1 MASHDLE
8 VIKEIERVIGLRLR
22 EIRIA
27 EFDKFDGYSL
37 CYVINKQSHV
47 TALSLYNIGRSKS
60 NKSLPILRKF
70 SRLYKV
76 SLIRNNINDIFTL
89 ENIRQL
95 QDIDL
100 SNNKIDDISVFNEL
114 RFVKKINLAQNNITK
129 LPDWITTL
137 PQEIVYSD
145 WPEYNTINVGG
156 NPLTNPPP
164 EIIKQGREAMRA
176 YFRSFEKDESVTLHE
191 AKVLLVGDDKSGKT
205 SLLKRLQGLPFDE
218 HESQTHGINVQPLL
232 GSEIAGFANSDED
245 CRLHFWDFGGQE
257 IMHASHRLFMSSR
270 SLYILVL
277 DSRDDTGKCHWHW
290 LWHIEKYGKKPPCIV
305 AMNKIDANPSYNIEQ
320 KSINSRFPAIE
331 NRFFQIS
338 CKSNDGLPELVRSIA
353 ASIPKTPLY
362 GLVISKAWLTIRK
375 RLETATE
382 AQNYISREQF
392 LAICK
397 EHGVEDEKSRMTLL
411 KLLND
416 LGTVLFFEKLKLAD
430 IYVLDPHW
438 VTVGVYKI
446 INSAKTK
453 DGLLCDEDLEFIL
466 NQELI
471 RADEYDS
478 AKKEFA
484 YTVREQ
490 EYLVRIMEEFELCY
504 RYDKHLH
511 ILPSQLPKEPEQE
524 PELRGGNLLRFIMEY
539 DFLPSSLF
547 PRLMVRLKEDILDR
561 RQQWRHGM
569 YLENKQFG
577 VQAIVRIE
585 EQSSRITISIQG
597 GPHDKQRYLCVIR
610 HHIAGLGFQELK
622 PKELV
627 PLPEYEDVFVEYQ
640 VLLGHEQ
647 EGIAQYFDGKLRKFF
662 SVSDL
667 LDNIVNKDEQN
678 KEESIVINVKKYQE
692 LLGYERAERDKYFN
706 GKSGRM
712 FSVSELLDSVANKHE
727 RIKENIV
734 INVQNNANQTQ
745 NNTNTQTNS
754 QQQSQH
760 QQQSSNLLKEAQ
772 GLFRNLKEDIIA
784 EADIEFDDA
793 KEKKRVK
800 NELTKAE
807 KALAEAESAAAE
819 GKEPDAAAKSRLEE
833 FFTSLADKSSRLG
846 KLLESVDQGAEKVR
860 KLARTYN
867 KVAENIGLPSVP
879 PLLLGKE

>member
-1 MASHDLE
+1 MNFSF
-8 VIKEIERVIGLRLR
+8 LRNLDQLQALYLSDNQFSDISFLKNLNQLR
-22 EIRIA
+22 
-27 EFDKFDGYSL
+27 
-37 CYVINKQSHV
+37 
-47 TALSLYNIGRSKS
+47 
-60 NKSLPILRKF
+60 
-70 SRLYKV
+70 RLY
-76 SLIRNNINDIFTL
+76 LNNNEIG
-89 ENIRQL
+89 NISALKDLHQIEML
-95 QDIDL
+95 DL
-100 SNNKIDDISVFNEL
+100 SNNQISDISALKDMSQLQWIDL
-114 RFVKKINLAQNNITK
+114 RYNQLVS
-129 LPDWITTL
+129 LPKWITEL
-137 PQEIVYSD
+137 PPEIVYSD
-145 WPEYNTINVGG
+145 RLLGLDKINVGG
-156 NPLTNPPP
+156 NPLTHPPP
-164 EIIKQGREAMRA
+164 EIIKQGREAIRA
-176 YFRSFEKDESVTLHE
+176 YFRSFEKDEKVTLRE
-191 AKVLLVGDDKSGKT
+191 AKVLLVGDGKAGKT

-232 GSEIAGFANSDED
+232 GSEIAGFANPDED

-257 IMHASHRLFMSSR
+257 IMHASHRFFMSSR

-277 DSRDDTGKCHWHW
+277 DSRDDTGRCHWRW
-290 LWHIEKYGKKPPCIV
+290 LRHIEKYGDKPPCIV
-305 AMNKIDANPSYNIEQ
+305 AMNKMDANPSYNIEQ

-338 CKSNDGLPELVRSIA
+338 CKSNDGVPELVRSMA
-353 ASIPKTPLY
+353 ASVPKTPLY
-362 GLVISKAWLTIRK
+362 GLVISKAWLMIRK

-397 EHGVEDEKSRMTLL
+397 EHGVEDEESRMTLL

-453 DGLLCDEDLEFIL
+453 DGLLREEDLEYIL
-466 NQELI
+466 NQEPV
-471 RADEYDS
+471 RSDEYDP
-478 AKKEFA
+478 AKKAFA

-547 PRLMVRLKEDILDR
+547 PRLMVRLKEDIPDR

-577 VQAIVRIE
+577 VQAIVRME

-627 PLPEYEDVFVEYQ
+627 PLQQHQHDDPEYFVE
-640 VLLGHEQ
+640 
-647 EGIAQYFDGKLRKFF
+647 
-662 SVSDL
+662 
-667 LDNIVNKDEQN
+667 
-678 KEESIVINVKKYQE
+678 YQE
-692 LLGYERAERDKYFN
+692 LLGYERAGRNEYFH
-706 GKSGRM
+706 GKSGRA
-712 FSVSELLDSVANKHE
+712 FSVSELLDSVVSKYE
-727 RIKENIV
+727 RIKEGNNIMIHLENIGNPQV
-734 INVQNNANQTQ
+734 
-745 NNTNTQTNS
+745 TQTNS

-760 QQQSSNLLKEAQ
+760 QQQSANLLKEAQ

-793 KEKKRVK
+793 KEKKRVE
-800 NELTKAE
+800 NELAKTE
-807 KALAEAESAAAE
+807 KALAEAERAAAA

-833 FFTSLADKSSRLG
+833 FFTNLADKSSRLG

-867 KVAENIGLPSVP
+867 KIAENIGLPSVP

>member
-1 MASHDLE
+1 MASNDLE
-8 VIKEIERVIGLRLR
+8 IIKKIEKTTGKRLR
-22 EIRIA
+22 RFKRFKPSEPCYVVNEQEQVLALNLWDAGLSNADCYLVQQFVNLQTLDLSGNQISDYSFLKELDQLQWLDLSGNQISDISFPKQLVNLQTLSLSWNDISDISSLQQLVNLQSLDLSFNKICDISFLKELDQLQWLDLRSNKIIRLPQWIA
-27 EFDKFDGYSL
+27 EHS
-37 CYVINKQSHV
+37 
-47 TALSLYNIGRSKS
+47 
-60 NKSLPILRKF
+60 P
-70 SRLYKV
+70 
-76 SLIRNNINDIFTL
+76 
-89 ENIRQL
+89 
-95 QDIDL
+95 
-100 SNNKIDDISVFNEL
+100 
-114 RFVKKINLAQNNITK
+114 
-129 LPDWITTL
+129 
-137 PQEIVYSD
+137 EIVYSTNLD
-145 WPEYNTINVGG
+145 QNTINVGG
-156 NPLTNPPP
+156 NPLTHPPP
-164 EIIKQGREAMRA
+164 EIIQQGREAIRA
-176 YFRSFEKDESVTLHE
+176 YFRSLEKDEAVTLHE
-191 AKVLLVGDDKSGKT
+191 AKVLLVGDGKAGKT

-232 GSEIAGFANSDED
+232 GSEIAGFANPDED

-257 IMHASHRLFMSSR
+257 IMHASHRFFMSKR

-277 DSRDDTGKCHWHW
+277 DSRDDTGRCHWRW
-290 LWHIEKYGKKPPCIV
+290 LRHIEKYGDKPPCIV
-305 AMNKIDANPSYNIEQ
+305 AMNKMDANPSYNIEQ

-338 CKSNDGLPELVRSIA
+338 CKSNDGLPELVRSMA
-353 ASIPKTPLY
+353 ASVPKTPLY
-362 GLVISKAWLTIRK
+362 GLVISKSWLTIRK

-382 AQNYISREQF
+382 EQNYISREQF

-397 EHGVEDEKSRMTLL
+397 EHGVQDEESRMTLL
-411 KLLND
+411 KFLND

-453 DGLLCDEDLEFIL
+453 DGLLREEDLEFIL
-466 NQELI
+466 NQEPV
-471 RADEYDS
+471 RADEYDP
-478 AKKEFA
+478 AKKAFA

-547 PRLMVRLKEDILDR
+547 PRLMVRLKEDIPDR

-577 VQAIVRIE
+577 VQAIVRME
-585 EQSSRITISIQG
+585 EQSSRITISIYG

-627 PLPEYEDVFVEYQ
+627 PLPGHEDALVEYQ

-662 SVSDL
+662 SVSEL
-667 LDNIVNKDEQN
+667 LDNIV
-678 KEESIVINVKKYQE
+678 S
-692 LLGYERAERDKYFN
+692 
-706 GKSGRM
+706 
-712 FSVSELLDSVANKHE
+712 KHE
-727 RIKENIV
+727 RSKEGNIMIHLENIG
-734 INVQNNANQTQ
+734 NPQM
-745 NNTNTQTNS
+745 TQTNS

-760 QQQSSNLLKEAQ
+760 QQQSANLLKEAQ
-772 GLFRNLKEDIIA
+772 GLFHNLKEDIIA

-793 KEKKRVK
+793 KEKKRVE

-879 PLLLGKE
+879 PLLLGKEQG

>member
-1 MASHDLE
+1 M
-8 VIKEIERVIGLRLR
+8 
-22 EIRIA
+22 
-27 EFDKFDGYSL
+27 
-37 CYVINKQSHV
+37 
-47 TALSLYNIGRSKS
+47 
-60 NKSLPILRKF
+60 
-70 SRLYKV
+70 
-76 SLIRNNINDIFTL
+76 
-89 ENIRQL
+89 
-95 QDIDL
+95 
-100 SNNKIDDISVFNEL
+100 
-114 RFVKKINLAQNNITK
+114 
-129 LPDWITTL
+129 
-137 PQEIVYSD
+137 
-145 WPEYNTINVGG
+145 
-156 NPLTNPPP
+156 
-164 EIIKQGREAMRA
+164 
-176 YFRSFEKDESVTLHE
+176 TLHE
-191 AKVLLVGDDKSGKT
+191 AKVLLVGDGKAGKT

-218 HESQTHGINVQPLL
+218 HESQTHGINVLSLHGRDIP
-232 GSEIAGFANSDED
+232 GFIQSDAD

-257 IMHASHRLFMSSR
+257 IMHASHRFFMSSR

-277 DSRDDTGKCHWHW
+277 DSRDDTCKCHWRW
-290 LWHIEKYGKKPPCIV
+290 LRHIEKYGDKPPIIV
-305 AMNKIDANPSYNIEQ
+305 AMNKMDANPSYNIEQ
-320 KSINSRFPAIE
+320 KSINASFPAIE

-338 CKSNDGLPELVRSIA
+338 CKSNDGLPELVRSMA
-353 ASIPKTPLY
+353 ASVPKTPLY
-362 GLVISKAWLTIRK
+362 GLVISKSWLKIRR

-397 EHGVEDEKSRMTLL
+397 EHGVEDEESRMTLL

-453 DGLLCDEDLEFIL
+453 DGLLREEDLEFIL

-471 RADEYDS
+471 RSDEYDP
-478 AKKEFA
+478 AKKSFA

-504 RYDKHLH
+504 RYDRHLH

-547 PRLMVRLKEDILDR
+547 PRLMVRLKEDIPDR
-561 RQQWRHGM
+561 RRQWRHGM
-569 YLENKQFG
+569 YLENKPFG
-577 VQAIVRIE
+577 VQAIVRME

-610 HHIAGLGFQELK
+610 HHIVGLGFQELK

-627 PLPEYEDVFVEYQ
+627 PLPEYEDALVEYQ

-667 LDNIVNKDEQN
+667 LD
-678 KEESIVINVKKYQE
+678 SIV
-692 LLGYERAERDKYFN
+692 
-706 GKSGRM
+706 S
-712 FSVSELLDSVANKHE
+712 KHE
-727 RIKENIV
+727 RSKEGNNIMIHLENIGNPQV
-734 INVQNNANQTQ
+734 
-745 NNTNTQTNS
+745 TQTNS
-754 QQQSQH
+754 QHQSQH
-760 QQQSSNLLKEAQ
+760 QQQSANLLKEAQ

-793 KEKKRVK
+793 KEKKRVE

-819 GKEPDAAAKSRLEE
+819 GKEPDAAAKGRLEE
-833 FFTSLADKSSRLG
+833 FFNSLADKSSRLG

-879 PLLLGKE
+879 PLLLGKELP

>member
-1 MASHDLE
+1 MVSHDIE
-8 VIKEIERVIGLRLR
+8 VIREIEKLLCRLMHRRIGRFAS
-22 EIRIA
+22 EPSY
-27 EFDKFDGYSL
+27 DVNKQGYVTAISL
-37 CYVINKQSHV
+37 CEIGISDNIN
-47 TALSLYNIGRSKS
+47 TYLSLISELKHL
-60 NKSLPILRKF
+60 K
-70 SRLYKV
+70 
-76 SLIRNNINDIFTL
+76 
-89 ENIRQL
+89 E
-95 QDIDL
+95 IDL
-100 SNNKIDDISVFNEL
+100 SRNKICDISGIKYNDQLREVRLVSNQINDISVFKEFRILKTLDL
-114 RFVKKINLAQNNITK
+114 RYNFITD
-129 LPDWITTL
+129 LQSWITDLSPDT
-137 PQEIVYSD
+137 IYSD
-145 WPEYNTINVGG
+145 LHRWNKINVGG

-164 EIIKQGREAMRA
+164 EIIQQGREAIRA
-176 YFRSFEKDESVTLHE
+176 YFRSFEKDEAVTLHE
-191 AKVLLVGDDKSGKT
+191 AKVLLVGDGKAGKT

-232 GSEIAGFANSDED
+232 GSEIAGFANPDKD

-257 IMHASHRLFMSSR
+257 IMHASHRFFMSSR

-277 DSRDDTGKCHWHW
+277 DSRDDTGRCHWRW
-290 LWHIEKYGKKPPCIV
+290 LRHIEKYGENPPVIV
-305 AMNKIDANPSYNIEQ
+305 AMNKMDANPSYNIEQ
-320 KSINSRFPAIE
+320 KSINASFPAIE

-353 ASIPKTPLY
+353 ASVPKTPLY
-362 GLVISKAWLTIRK
+362 GLVISKSWLTIRK

-382 AQNYISREQF
+382 AKNYISREQF

-397 EHGVEDEKSRMTLL
+397 EHGVEDEESRMTLL

-453 DGLLCDEDLEFIL
+453 DGLLCEEDLEFIL

-471 RADEYDS
+471 RADEYDP

-547 PRLMVRLKEDILDR
+547 PRLMVRLKEDIPDR

-577 VQAIVRIE
+577 VQAIVRME

-627 PLPEYEDVFVEYQ
+627 PLPGYEDALVEYQ

-662 SVSDL
+662 SVSEL
-667 LDNIVNKDEQN
+667 LDNIV
-678 KEESIVINVKKYQE
+678 S
-692 LLGYERAERDKYFN
+692 
-706 GKSGRM
+706 
-712 FSVSELLDSVANKHE
+712 KHE
-727 RIKENIV
+727 RSKENIV

-745 NNTNTQTNS
+745 NANQTNS
-754 QQQSQH
+754 QQQSQ
-760 QQQSSNLLKEAQ
+760 QQSANLLKEAQ

-793 KEKKRVK
+793 KEKKRVE

-867 KVAENIGLPSVP
+867 KVAENIGLPLVP